1 MKYITTF
8 GCICSIFL
16 LFDVFFFKK
25 SVGFLRYGKNT
36 SKIHICFMQLS
47 LFILPL
53 LRFMCS
59 QMGELSCIQLLWR
72 AIIVKK

>member
-1 MKYITTF
+1 MEKILAKSTF
-8 GCICSIFL
+8 VL
-16 LFDVFFFKK
+16 
-25 SVGFLRYGKNT
+25 
-36 SKIHICFMQLS
+36 MQLS

-72 AIIVKK
+72 AIIVKKMMEKKLRTFLMNI